1 MINSI
6 FEIYFSDG
14 RIHTQHASNAL
25 HAVIMAQ
32 SNAIQN
38 GLSISTDSIVN
49 EETGKVYQITQT
61 VKPIG
66 VV

>member
-14 RIHTQHASNAL
+14 RIHTQHACNAL
-25 HAVIMAQ
+25 HAAIIAQ

-38 GLSISTDSIVN
+38 GLSVEIDSIVN

-61 VKPIG
+61 VKQIG